1 MIAVYYQIVRNEFQS
16 LLRARWLIGY
26 GIIFL
31 ILTDTLFRFTG
42 GGAEVLVSLS
52 NVILLFIPLIS
63 LLYGILFIYQSRDYL
78 ELLLTQPVN
87 RETLFWG
94 LFTGISGPLTAAF
107 LTGTVLPLIWHGNFS
122 GNTVS
127 QTLLVLGLGAFLTF
141 IFTGLGFVMGL
152 CYYDE
157 KIKGFGYSLMI
168 WLFITVIYDGLILLV
183 IFLLG
188 DYPIETGVVGLTMLN
203 PIDLGRILILLEFD
217 ISALMGYTGA
227 VFSQFLGS
235 AKGIF
240 TAGFMLILWLVL
252 PMWLGLRL
260 FKKKDF

>member
-1 MIAVYYQIVRNEFQS
+1 MIAVYYQIVRNEFQT

-26 GIIFL
+26 GLIFL
-31 ILTDTLFRFTG
+31 LLTDTLFRFTG

-63 LLYGILFIYQSRDYL
+63 MLYGILFIYQSRDYL

-87 RETLFWG
+87 RETLYWG
-94 LFTGISGPLTAAF
+94 LFTGISGPLTSAF
-107 LTGTVLPLIWHGNFS
+107 LAGTTLPLIWHGNFS
-122 GNTVS
+122 GEPAMQTV
-127 QTLLVLGLGAFLTF
+127 LVLGIGAILTF

-152 CYYDE
+152 AYYEE

-168 WLFITVIYDGLILLV
+168 WLFMAVIYDGLILLL

-235 AKGIF
+235 LKGML
-240 TAGFMLILWLVL
+240 TASFMLVLWLIL

-260 FKKKDF
+260 FRKKDF

>member
-1 MIAVYYQIVRNEFQS
+1 MMSVYYQIVRNEFQS

-26 GIIFL
+26 GLIFL

-42 GGAEVLVSLS
+42 GGAEVLLS
-52 NVILLFIPLIS
+52 ISNLILLFIPLIS

-87 RETLFWG
+87 RDTLFWG
-94 LFTGISGPLTAAF
+94 LFMGISGPLTVAF
-107 LTGTVLPLIWHGNFS
+107 LSGTALPLIWHGNFA
-122 GNTVS
+122 GETAA
-127 QTLLVLGLGAFLTF
+127 QTLLVLGLGTVLTC

-152 CYYDE
+152 AYYDE
-157 KIKGFGYSLMI
+157 KIKGFGYSIMI
-168 WLFITVIYDGLILLV
+168 WLFMAVIYDGLILLL
-183 IFLLG
+183 IFIFG

-203 PIDLGRILILLEFD
+203 PVDLARILVLLEFD

-227 VFSQFLGS
+227 VFNQFLGT
-235 AKGIF
+235 AKGIM
-240 TAGFMLILWLVL
+240 AASFMLMLWLAL
-252 PMWLGLRL
+252 PMWVGLRI

>member
-1 MIAVYYQIVRNEFQS
+1 MMPIYYQIVKNEFQS

-26 GIIFL
+26 GLIFL

-42 GGAEVLVSLS
+42 GGSEVLLS
-52 NVILLFIPLIS
+52 ISNLILLFIPLIS
-63 LLYGILFIYQSRDYL
+63 MLYGILFIYQSRNYL

-87 RETLFWG
+87 RETLYWG
-94 LFTGISGPLTAAF
+94 LFTGISGPLSVAF
-107 LTGTVLPLIWHGNFS
+107 LSGTVLPLIWHGNFS
-122 GNTVS
+122 GETTA

-152 CYYDE
+152 VYYDE

-168 WLFITVIYDGLILLV
+168 WLFMAIIYDGLIMLL
-183 IFLLG
+183 IFLFG
-188 DYPIETGVVGLTMLN
+188 DYPIETAVVSLTMLN
-203 PIDLGRILILLEFD
+203 PIDLARILVLLEFD

-227 VFSQFLGS
+227 IFNQFLGTG
-235 AKGIF
+235 KGIL
-240 TAGFMLILWLVL
+240 TATVMLLLWLAL
-252 PMWLGLRL
+252 PMWVGLKV

>member
-1 MIAVYYQIVRNEFQS
+1 MMSVYYQIVRNEFQS

-26 GIIFL
+26 GLLFL
-31 ILTDTLFRFTG
+31 ILTDTLFRFSG
-42 GGAEVLVSLS
+42 GGSEVLLS
-52 NVILLFIPLIS
+52 ISNLILLFIPLIS
-63 LLYGILFIYQSRDYL
+63 MLYGILFIYQSRDYL

-87 RETLFWG
+87 RGTLFWG
-94 LFTGISGPLTAAF
+94 LFTGISGPLTVAF
-107 LTGTVLPLIWHGNFS
+107 TTGTALPLIWHGNFA
-122 GNTVS
+122 GETAG
-127 QTLLVLGLGAFLTF
+127 QTLLVLALGAFLTF

-152 CYYDE
+152 VYYDE

-168 WLFITVIYDGLILLV
+168 WLFMAVIYDGLILLL
-183 IFLLG
+183 IFLFG

-203 PIDLGRILILLEFD
+203 PIDLARILVLLEFD

-227 VFSQFLGS
+227 VFNQFLGT

-240 TAGFMLILWLVL
+240 TASAMLILWLVL
-252 PMWLGLRL
+252 PMWLGLRI

>member
-1 MIAVYYQIVRNEFQS
+1 MISIYYQIVRNEFQT

-26 GIIFL
+26 GLIFL

-42 GGAEVLVSLS
+42 GGAEVLLSVS

-63 LLYGILFIYQSRDYL
+63 LLYGILFVYQSRDYL
-78 ELLLTQPVN
+78 ELLMTQPVN
-87 RETLFWG
+87 RDTLYWG

-107 LTGTVLPLIWHGNFS
+107 LAGSILPLIWHGNLS
-122 GNTVS
+122 GAETAQS
-127 QTLLVLGLGAFLTF
+127 LLVLGLGAFLTF

-152 CYYDE
+152 AYYED
-157 KIKGFGYSLMI
+157 KIRGFGYSLMI
-168 WLFITVIYDGLILLV
+168 WLFMAIIYDGLVMLL
-183 IFLLG
+183 IFLFG
-188 DYPIETGVVGLTMLN
+188 DYPIETAVVGLTMLN
-203 PIDLGRILILLEFD
+203 PIDLARILVLLEFD

-227 VFSQFLGS
+227 VFNQFLGT

-240 TAGFMLILWLVL
+240 TASMMLILWLAL
-252 PMWLGLRL
+252 PMWLGLRI

>member
-1 MIAVYYQIVRNEFQS
+1 MSIYYQIVRNEFQS

-26 GIIFL
+26 GVIFL

-42 GGAEVLVSLS
+42 GGAEVLLS
-52 NVILLFIPLIS
+52 ISNLILLFIPLIS

-87 RETLFWG
+87 RDTLFWG
-94 LFTGISGPLTAAF
+94 LFTGISAPLTVAF
-107 LTGTVLPLIWHGNFS
+107 LSGTALPLIWHGNFT
-122 GNTVS
+122 GETAA
-127 QTLLVLGLGAFLTF
+127 QTALVLGLGAFLTF

-152 CYYDE
+152 IYYEE

-168 WLFITVIYDGLILLV
+168 WLFMAVIYDGLIMLV
-183 IFLLG
+183 IFLFG
-188 DYPIETGVVGLTMLN
+188 DYPIETAVVGITMLN
-203 PIDLGRILILLEFD
+203 PIDLARILVLLEFD

-227 VFSQFLGS
+227 VFNQFLGT
-235 AKGIF
+235 AKGVSV
-240 TAGFMLILWLVL
+240 ASAMLILWLVL
-252 PMWLGLRL
+252 PMWLGLKV